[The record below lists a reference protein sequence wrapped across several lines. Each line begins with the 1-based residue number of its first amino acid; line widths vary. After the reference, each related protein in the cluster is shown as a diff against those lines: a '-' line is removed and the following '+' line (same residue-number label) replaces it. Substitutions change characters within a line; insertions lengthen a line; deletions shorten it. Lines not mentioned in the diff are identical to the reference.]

1 MKEKI
6 YLENNRKYV
15 SPWNFIPKPLI
26 NNLWLVILL
35 YIGWG
40 AIGYFY
46 MDYSIW
52 FMIKGLIGISVFI
65 FGFFSLIAF
74 LINFQIWRK
83 KNKNERR
90 N

>member
-6 YLENNRKYV
+6 YLDNDGRYI

-26 NNLWLVILL
+26 NNLWLIILL
-35 YIGWG
+35 YLGWG
-40 AIGYFY
+40 ALGHFYLGYPLLF
-46 MDYSIW
+46 MVKVLIKFSI
-52 FMIKGLIGISVFI
+52 FI
-65 FGFFSLIAF
+65 FVVFSLIAF
-74 LINFQIWRK
+74 LINFKIWRE